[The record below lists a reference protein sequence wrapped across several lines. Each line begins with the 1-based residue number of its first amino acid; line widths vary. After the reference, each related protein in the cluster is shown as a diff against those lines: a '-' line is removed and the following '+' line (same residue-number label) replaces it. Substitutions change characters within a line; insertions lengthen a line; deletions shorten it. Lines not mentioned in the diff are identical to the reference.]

1 MTKSI
6 STKFTEN
13 EDRAQE
19 PFSKQEHR
27 QKPIRLILVLGLI
40 LASGIVYIIWHNQP
54 QQTANILKLSGRID
68 GYETE
73 IGVKRSGRIES
84 ISVRE
89 GVAVKKGQQLIK
101 LDDSDDQLLK
111 DQLLS
116 AEAKIA
122 SAQSDVE
129 QARSNV
135 EQIIGEVEEMKNRIG
150 EAQLN
155 LQQSFGDA
163 QGKIEQARSNVAAA
177 RSQLAQAQAQVTQA
191 EAELRLAQVN
201 RDRYAQ
207 LVNDGA
213 INRQQFDQAQT
224 TLDTA
229 IATLAAYQA
238 TVHATREQLNA
249 TLGSFTQAKTT
260 GLNPSIRNSQ
270 LAALYS
276 RKKQSYAQ
284 IKAAQAQ
291 VKSAQAKVRDAL
303 ATRQQIYTQI
313 KDSQKDLNLISPLDG
328 VVIARSAEPGAVVN
342 NQTKILTIVDPKA
355 LYLRGFVPEG
365 DIGKVRVGQQ
375 TKIFL
380 DSAPKRPL
388 EGKVISIDPQ
398 ASFTPENIYFQKDRV
413 RQVVGVRISIENPSG
428 CFQPEQP
435 YTDSDLPCPKI
446 GMPGDAEI
454 KLRK

>member
-6 STKFTEN
+6 FTKFTEN
-13 EDRAQE
+13 GDQAQE
-19 PFSKQEHR
+19 LFSKQEHQ

-284 IKAAQAQ
+284 VKAAQAQ

-313 KDSQKDLNLISPLDG
+313 KDSQKDLYLISPLDG

-375 TKIFL
+375 TQIFL
-380 DSAPKRPL
+380 DSAPKKPL

-413 RQVVGVRISIENPSG
+413 RQVVGVRISIENPGG